1 MRATRRGQPCSEG
14 EATAR
19 VLCSSAPRQPVGD
32 DALPG
37 RPLRAPGRSR
47 PGRQPVSGAP
57 VSTVYVAV
65 SSQSRATA
73 GSALRAGLPLRFPRS
88 LASRWRGHAGSG
100 RERRGLRGTQGLH
113 VAREC
118 AFRDRCGERRNTL
131 SPAPASRQPRGLHG
145 RPLRPGLAPP
155 STEDARVQVKQ
166 RPHAQPEA
174 SRVLAVRSAGRGK
187 GPAASNL
194 GRVSL
199 TRRLTLPTREMG
211 LFNKTGRGALC
222 KLGHELAILITFSS
236 PASLFPKG
244 LESAG

>member
-37 RPLRAPGRSR
+37 RPLRAPGGSR

-65 SSQSRATA
+65 SSQSRAPA
-73 GSALRAGLPLRFPRS
+73 GSPLRSGLPPRFPRS

-100 RERRGLRGTQGLH
+100 RGRRGLRRLH

-118 AFRDRCGERRNTL
+118 AFRDRCGERRDTL
-131 SPAPASRQPRGLHG
+131 SPAPASRQSRGLHG
-145 RPLRPGLAPP
+145 RPLRPGHAPP

-166 RPHAQPEA
+166 PPHAQPEA

-199 TRRLTLPTREMG
+199 TRRLTLPT
-211 LFNKTGRGALC
+211 
-222 KLGHELAILITFSS
+222 
-236 PASLFPKG
+236 
-244 LESAG
+244 

>member
-37 RPLRAPGRSR
+37 RPLRAPGGSR

-65 SSQSRATA
+65 SSQSRAPA
-73 GSALRAGLPLRFPRS
+73 GSPLRSGLPPRFPRS

-100 RERRGLRGTQGLH
+100 RGRRGLRRLH

-118 AFRDRCGERRNTL
+118 AFRDRCGERRDGHPFSRAGFASVPRAAWAAVAARPRAAVNGGRQGAGQTAPPRAAGGEQRACRSL
-131 SPAPASRQPRGLHG
+131 S
-145 RPLRPGLAPP
+145 RPGERPRSLEPWTCFFDSETHLAHL
-155 STEDARVQVKQ
+155 RN
-166 RPHAQPEA
+166 
-174 SRVLAVRSAGRGK
+174 G
-187 GPAASNL
+187 
-194 GRVSL
+194 
-199 TRRLTLPTREMG
+199 TLQ
-211 LFNKTGRGALC
+211 
-222 KLGHELAILITFSS
+222 
-236 PASLFPKG
+236 
-244 LESAG
+244 